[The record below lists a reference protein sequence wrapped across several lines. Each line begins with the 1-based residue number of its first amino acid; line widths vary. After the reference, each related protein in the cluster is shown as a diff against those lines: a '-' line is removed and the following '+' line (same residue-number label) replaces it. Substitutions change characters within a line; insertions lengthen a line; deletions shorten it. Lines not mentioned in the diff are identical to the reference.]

1 MGAEK
6 EMKCPNSKSRM
17 TVFPKIVIRSA
28 FQNKMAI
35 QDASR
40 RMKRQEIEANRFYC
54 LVKVPGST
62 G

>member
-6 EMKCPNSKSRM
+6 ETKFPNSKSRM
-17 TVFPKIVIRSA
+17 TIFPKIVIRSA

-40 RMKRQEIEANRFYC
+40 RMKE
-54 LVKVPGST
+54 T
-62 G
+62 GD